1 MAVAEVRGLFVI
13 WRRGS
18 RPGGTG
24 VFSLCGWNYK
34 VPDGATR
41 WRSVHGYDRRVFR
54 RAAGFRAV
62 TYEKAPALF
71 GPGPV
76 WMLSKGQAGGAWQGD
91 KAPGI

>member
-1 MAVAEVRGLFVI
+1 MAVG
-13 WRRGS
+13 GS
-18 RPGGTG
+18 PRPFCDLAKEALGQ
-24 VFSLCGWNYK
+24 VEPVCLCGWNYK